1 MVAAVAPAR
10 ANILQD
16 VAAAKVSIG
25 DLEDLENTAKRNGAQ
40 LVISNSHAVESSRRL
55 GVPLLRAGFPQYD
68 LIGGYQRLW
77 VGYRG
82 TRQTLFDLANMVA
95 EHGHHEP
102 EPYVSVHSQRTGE
115 VVRHLRLVKPIEEDA
130 MTVKI
135 AFATSDRRAVNQH
148 FGAAESF
155 AIYEVG
161 ECETRLIEVAEFIE
175 TAMDGHE
182 GKLAA
187 KVELLGDCAA
197 VYCNAVGASAI
208 QQLLAKSIQPMR
220 VDEGTLID
228 ELLCGLQKIWSA
240 TRRCGWR
247 SI

>member
-1 MVAAVAPAR
+1 
-10 ANILQD
+10 
-16 VAAAKVSIG
+16 
-25 DLEDLENTAKRNGAQ
+25 
-40 LVISNSHAVESSRRL
+40 
-55 GVPLLRAGFPQYD
+55 
-68 LIGGYQRLW
+68 
-77 VGYRG
+77 
-82 TRQTLFDLANMVA
+82 
-95 EHGHHEP
+95 
-102 EPYVSVHSQRTGE
+102 
-115 VVRHLRLVKPIEEDA
+115 

-135 AFATSDRRAVNQH
+135 AFASSDRRAVNQH
-148 FGAAESF
+148 FGAAEAF

-161 ECETRLIEVAEFIE
+161 EGEARLIEVAEFIE

-228 ELLCGLQKIWSA
+228 DLLAGLQKSLLNDPPVWLAKHIKKQASA
-240 TRRCGWR
+240 GRFAEDEVWQE
-247 SI
+247 

>member
-1 MVAAVAPAR
+1 M
-10 ANILQD
+10 
-16 VAAAKVSIG
+16 
-25 DLEDLENTAKRNGAQ
+25 
-40 LVISNSHAVESSRRL
+40 
-55 GVPLLRAGFPQYD
+55 
-68 LIGGYQRLW
+68 
-77 VGYRG
+77 
-82 TRQTLFDLANMVA
+82 
-95 EHGHHEP
+95 
-102 EPYVSVHSQRTGE
+102 
-115 VVRHLRLVKPIEEDA
+115 RHLRLVENIKEPA

-161 ECETRLIEVAEFIE
+161 ESDTRLIEVAEFIE

-208 QQLLAKSIQPMR
+208 QQLLVKSIQPMR

-228 ELLCGLQKIWSA
+228 ELLSGLKRNLVNEPPVWLAKHLKKQAGRTHFAADEEWQE
-240 TRRCGWR
+240 
-247 SI
+247 

>member
-1 MVAAVAPAR
+1 
-10 ANILQD
+10 
-16 VAAAKVSIG
+16 
-25 DLEDLENTAKRNGAQ
+25 
-40 LVISNSHAVESSRRL
+40 
-55 GVPLLRAGFPQYD
+55 
-68 LIGGYQRLW
+68 
-77 VGYRG
+77 
-82 TRQTLFDLANMVA
+82 
-95 EHGHHEP
+95 
-102 EPYVSVHSQRTGE
+102 
-115 VVRHLRLVKPIEEDA
+115 

-155 AIYEVG
+155 AIYEVSPH
-161 ECETRLIEVAEFIE
+161 ETRLIEVAQFIE

-197 VYCNAVGASAI
+197 AYCNAVGASAI

-228 ELLCGLQKIWSA
+228 ELLLGLQKNLENDPPVWLAKHLKKQAGSGKFA
-240 TRRCGWR
+240 EDEEWQE
-247 SI
+247 